1 MLDNSIF
8 VFDHL
13 RVENMTDNDKAVET
27 LIWIY
32 EYIRELPN
40 SDWNISLKLATILD
54 KVETTLKGFE
64 K

>member
-1 MLDNSIF
+1 
-8 VFDHL
+8 
-13 RVENMTDNDKAVET
+13 MTDGEKAIET
-27 LIWIY
+27 LVWVY

-40 SDWNISLKLATILD
+40 SNWNIPVKLATILD

>member
-1 MLDNSIF
+1 
-8 VFDHL
+8 
-13 RVENMTDNDKAVET
+13 MTDGEKAIET
-27 LIWIY
+27 LVWVY

-40 SDWNISLKLATILD
+40 SDWNIPVKLATILD